1 MSQQLHAQTP
11 TLTVIDGRGLGLQ
24 KTALYRNTADSIAQA
39 RVSLQ
44 RFDVAGRLVA
54 AQDPRLTLPNLQTTY
69 SLSGQA
75 LSTDSVDA
83 GWRLALFGEAGQPV
97 ASWDGRGSQRR
108 IGYDELLR
116 SVTITEQDQVVE
128 RFTYGGPDTAE
139 HNQCN
144 QLIRHDDTA
153 GTRYCPD
160 FGLLYSP
167 LMEVRQFLNSLDMPN
182 WPESVAERDA
192 LLEPEGLGSRWAFNA
207 IGEPLGQTDAM
218 GNVQRFTQTVAGQ
231 LKSVSLVLAGTDQSA
246 TLVDEIG
253 YNAFDQT
260 EQETAGNGVISRY
273 LYDPQDG
280 RLNQLH
286 AALPG
291 QPPLQQLNYA
301 YDPVGNLLQIEDAA
315 QPVRFFANQRIE
327 PINRYRYDTLYQ
339 LIEATGREVKTGSS
353 HGPALPDLQN
363 LPPDPEQLAN
373 YTQTY
378 DYDAG
383 GNLLQ
388 MRHVGAQNFTRTL
401 RVAPDSNRSLAEGE
415 VEVDFDAG
423 FDANGNLLQLVRG
436 QGLSWDARN
445 QLQQITTLHRDEEPD
460 DTERYVYDGQG
471 QRCRKIG
478 STQAQNRT
486 LTNEVRYLPGLE
498 IRTTADGEVLHV
510 MTIQAGR
517 NSVRVLHWQ
526 NGKPGDVSNDQL
538 RYSLGDHLGS
548 STLELDHLGQLLSQ
562 ESYYPFGGTA
572 WWAARSAVEAKYKTV
587 RYSGKERDASG
598 LYYYGFRYYAPWLYR
613 WINPDPAGDVDGL
626 HLFQFNA
633 NSPINYKDLT
643 GLIKYKG
650 KFDRTELSVWLGRGP
665 IQSRGLSDLQNRAPE
680 SAEHLLV
687 AMDYATTATEEAIK
701 ILENP
706 LTASQ
711 YSALTSRIVG
721 STTFD
726 SQKLLNDFKT
736 LNAAALSYKN
746 DKPEQLVTI
755 KSKLATELAFIVKGD
770 PHERIFFTETGLRQS
785 PKTLAMAFI
794 HELTHHTLNTED
806 FYYYQ
811 KGYTLNPK
819 SLENREEA
827 FEVAEG
833 THDKKLAELSAKN
846 VPKDTLAAI
855 FGTHKPTEIE
865 HALRADT
872 TLRSKALLQNADTL
886 TLLIFSYA
894 YTALWRKDLER
905 HVS

>member
-1 MSQQLHAQTP
+1 VSQLLHAQTP
-11 TLTVIDGRGLGLQ
+11 TITVIDGRGLGLQ
-24 KTALYRNTADSIAQA
+24 RLALYRNNADSIAQP

-44 RFDVAGRLVA
+44 RFDAAGRLVA
-54 AQDPRLTLPNLQTTY
+54 AQDPRLTSANLQTIY
-69 SLSGQA
+69 SLSGQV
-75 LSTDSVDA
+75 LGSDSVDA
-83 GWRLALFGEAGQPV
+83 GWRLALFGEAGQVV
-97 ASWDGRGSQRR
+97 ASWDGRCSQRQ

-116 SVTITEQDQVVE
+116 SVTITEQNQVVE

-144 QLIRHDDTA
+144 QLVRHDDTA

-160 FGLLYSP
+160 FGLPGSP
-167 LMEVRQFLNSLDMPN
+167 LVEVRQFLNSLDMPD

-192 LLEPEGLGSRWAFNA
+192 LLEPDGLESRWAFNA

-218 GNVQRFTQTVAGQ
+218 GNVQRFTQTVTGQ
-231 LKSVSLVLAGTDQSA
+231 LKAVSLILAGTDQPTS
-246 TLVDEIG
+246 LVDDIC
-253 YNAFDQT
+253 YNAFDQI

-273 LYDPQDG
+273 VYDPQDG

-301 YDPVGNLLQIEDAA
+301 YDPVGNILQIEDAA

-339 LIEATGREVKTGSS
+339 LIEATGREVKIASS

-373 YTQTY
+373 YTQAY

-401 RVAPDSNRSLAEGE
+401 RVAPDSNRSLPEGE
-415 VEVDFDAG
+415 VEVEFDAG

-436 QGLSWDARN
+436 QSLSWDARN

-498 IRTTADGEVLHV
+498 IRTTADGEVLHL

-526 NGKPGDVSNDQL
+526 AGKPSDVSNDQL

-572 WWAARSAVEAKYKTV
+572 WWAGRSAVEAKYKTV

-626 HLFQFNA
+626 NFFA
-633 NSPINYKDLT
+633 FTSSSPITNIDTRGLT
-643 GLIKYKG
+643 GERASTSRRTSQSVRTTPYSTVRRRGRSSLSGFTRETLDARPGGLWGDPEEFLGPVYTPKLKSYFSPNLDQRLTEADRKSDMGSVIVSTMFTHDDNLSKAPYDMVSKHWNKIDKFSNTYKPE
-650 KFDRTELSVWLGRGP
+650 KWIFRFNFKRS
-665 IQSRGLSDLQNRAPE
+665 QSRDYFANDIVRHQARTIAKKMGFNGILPSIIKNSTVINNQTLQ
-680 SAEHLLV
+680 
-687 AMDYATTATEEAIK
+687 
-701 ILENP
+701 
-706 LTASQ
+706 LT
-711 YSALTSRIVG
+711 SALTTKTPEMMRV
-721 STTFD
+721 F
-726 SQKLLNDFKT
+726 LNDTPNGKRT
-736 LNAAALSYKN
+736 QRVL
-746 DKPEQLVTI
+746 D
-755 KSKLATELAFIVKGD
+755 
-770 PHERIFFTETGLRQS
+770 
-785 PKTLAMAFI
+785 
-794 HELTHHTLNTED
+794 D
-806 FYYYQ
+806 F
-811 KGYTLNPK
+811 
-819 SLENREEA
+819 
-827 FEVAEG
+827 
-833 THDKKLAELSAKN
+833 
-846 VPKDTLAAI
+846 
-855 FGTHKPTEIE
+855 
-865 HALRADT
+865 
-872 TLRSKALLQNADTL
+872 
-886 TLLIFSYA
+886 
-894 YTALWRKDLER
+894 DLEPVWVDR
-905 HVS
+905 QGGPDLPFADFVISVRPKISSNIHSTLH